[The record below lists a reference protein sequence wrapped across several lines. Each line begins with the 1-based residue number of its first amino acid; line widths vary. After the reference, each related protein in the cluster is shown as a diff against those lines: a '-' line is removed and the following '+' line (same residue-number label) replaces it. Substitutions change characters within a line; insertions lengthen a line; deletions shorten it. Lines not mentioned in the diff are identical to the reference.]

1 MVFSDLRDGDKPPQ
15 GAVANMQNLFRH
27 GAVGFI
33 DWLSSPE
40 LTGKVVPKNS
50 HGSGMRY
57 YVHPA
62 IATYEVIFAQLTP
75 APEFGV
81 LPYVGHVVCFENC
94 LLVLNT

>member
-1 MVFSDLRDGDKPPQ
+1 
-15 GAVANMQNLFRH
+15 
-27 GAVGFI
+27 
-33 DWLSSPE
+33 
-40 LTGKVVPKNS
+40 
-50 HGSGMRY
+50 MRY

-81 LPYVGHVVCFENC
+81 LPYVGHVVCFENY